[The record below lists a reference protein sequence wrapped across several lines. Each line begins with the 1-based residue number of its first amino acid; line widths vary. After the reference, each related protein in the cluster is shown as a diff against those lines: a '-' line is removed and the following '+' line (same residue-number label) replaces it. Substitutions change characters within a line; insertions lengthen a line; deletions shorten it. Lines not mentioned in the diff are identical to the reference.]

1 MGNYINNATLL
12 SGLVAYRDELSMNE
26 ILTESVFSARTLELV
41 KVEFGVKGTQT
52 INLMTSQPVWTV
64 ASCGLQAGTG
74 SVTLSQQDITVS
86 DLAQTEDIC
95 YVGDNTLSKYYTGV
109 LMPRGVNQEELTP
122 KNFAKA
128 FIADK
133 MMKTRDMVEHLIWI
147 GNTSVAPG
155 ASGSYSS
162 LQYANLANGFLYQL
176 NSGGGSASVVDGNG
190 TYSGALTDLNAI
202 DVINYMMEQLPQE
215 VADKDLVLFVSLS
228 NYRHIINNL
237 IKSNNYHYTAID
249 QSAGPAWTIT
259 FPFAHNLT
267 IVATSGLQNRN
278 DLVLSYPENFYVGTD
293 GQHDFEQFNIWYSND
308 LNAVRYRLQLRI
320 GTAIAYPQYVVY
332 YKG

>member
-12 SGLVAYRDELSMNE
+12 GGLVKYRDELSMNE
-26 ILTESVFSARTLELV
+26 ILTESVFSAKTLEKV
-41 KVEFGVKGTQT
+41 KIETGVKGTQT
-52 INLMTSQPVWTV
+52 INLMTSQPIWTV
-64 ASCGLQAGTG
+64 AACGLQAGTG

-109 LMPRGVNQEELTP
+109 LMPKGVNQEELTP

-133 MMKTRDMVEHLIWI
+133 MMKTRDTVEHLVWI
-147 GNTSVAPG
+147 GSTGTA
-155 ASGSYSS
+155 SYSN

-176 NSGGGSASVVDGNG
+176 GYGSGSANVLPGNG
-190 TYSGALTDLNAI
+190 TYSGALTDTNAV
-202 DVINYMMEQLPQE
+202 DVVNYIIEQVPQE
-215 VADKDLVLFVSLS
+215 IADKDLIMFMSLA
-228 NYRHIINNL
+228 NYRHVVNNL

-249 QSAGPAWTIT
+249 QSSGRGGWEIQ
-259 FPFAHNLT
+259 FPFANNVT

-278 DLVLSYPENFYVGTD
+278 DIVLSYPENFYVGTD
-293 GQHDFEQFNIWYSND
+293 GEHDYEQFNIWYSND
-308 LNAVRYRLQLRI
+308 LNAVRYRLQMRI
-320 GTAIAYPQYVVY
+320 GTAIAYPQYVVWY
-332 YKG
+332 QG